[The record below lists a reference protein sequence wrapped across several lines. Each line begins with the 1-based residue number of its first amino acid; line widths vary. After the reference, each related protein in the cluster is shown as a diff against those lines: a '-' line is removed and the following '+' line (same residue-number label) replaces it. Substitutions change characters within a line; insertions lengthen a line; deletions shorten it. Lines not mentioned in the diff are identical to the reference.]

1 MMVMIMFMFCLGF
14 FLLIVFCWLRASYQY
29 RWRDG
34 YDSDLENDYRSM
46 LQYNQRK

>member
-1 MMVMIMFMFCLGF
+1 MMVMIMFCLVF
-14 FLLIVFCWLRASYQY
+14 LLLIVLCWLRASQQY

-34 YDSDLENDYRSM
+34 YDSDLENDYQSM